1 LALLEELQSIQ
12 GTISKS
18 NNNLQSNNKNNYMRR
33 DIYIY
38 MSLAYIYIVCII

>member
-18 NNNLQSNNKNNYMRR
+18 NKNVQTSNKNNYMRR
-33 DIYIY
+33 ESHICDTSYIY
-38 MSLAYIYIVCII
+38 KF